1 MVEKVFRDPV
11 HNYIHV
17 DHDVVYKLIN
27 TKEFQ
32 RLRRIKQLG
41 TTSYTFHG
49 GEHSRF
55 SHCLGAYEIARRIT
69 QQFED
74 KYPQIWK
81 ASESLLTMVAAL
93 LHDVG
98 HGAYSHTFERLF
110 DTDHEEMTCAILTNP
125 ETEIHSVLAQVAP
138 DFPEKVASVIRHAY
152 PNKQVVQLISSQIDV
167 DRMDYLLRDSY
178 FTGTNYGEFDLTR
191 ILRVI
196 RPTENGIAFK
206 ESGMH
211 AVEDYVLSR
220 YQMYMQVYFHPA
232 SRSME
237 VLLQNLLKRAKLL
250 YAAER
255 AFFYTHSPKL
265 LPFFEQQVRL
275 ADYLALDDGVMNTY
289 FQAWIHGPDQTL
301 SDLAQRYINRRV
313 FKSITFQDQQE
324 ADLDCLRSLVADV
337 GYDPEYYTAIH
348 HNFDLP
354 YDIYRPDAAK
364 KRTQIEMIRPDGQL
378 VELSTLSPI
387 VASLAGTVH
396 GDSRFYFPKE
406 MREETGI
413 FSQQTRQFNHHIHN
427 EHFTRNET
435 DVY

>member
-1 MVEKVFRDPV
+1 MIEKVFRDPV

-17 DHDVVYKLIN
+17 NHEVIYKLIN
-27 TKEFQ
+27 SKEFQ

-69 QQFED
+69 KSFEE
-74 KYPQIWK
+74 KYPDKWNK
-81 ASESLLTMVAAL
+81 EESLLTMVAAL
-93 LHDVG
+93 LHDIG

-110 DTDHEEMTCAILTNP
+110 DTDHEEMTCEILTNP
-125 ETEIHSVLAQVAP
+125 ETEVNALLKQVAP
-138 DFPEKVASVIRHAY
+138 DFPDKVANVIRHTY

-178 FTGTNYGEFDLTR
+178 FTGTNYGQFDLTR

-196 RPTENGIAFK
+196 RPTDSDIAFL

-211 AVEDYVLSR
+211 AVEDYVVSR

-237 VLLQNLLKRAKLL
+237 VLLQNLLNRAKVL
-250 YAAER
+250 YAGEKE
-255 AFFYTHSPKL
+255 FFAKSSPRL
-265 LPFFEQQVRL
+265 LPFFEHRFNL

-289 FQAWIHGPDQTL
+289 FQSWIDGPDRTL
-301 SDLAQRYINRRV
+301 SDLAQRYINRKV
-313 FKSITFQDQQE
+313 FKSITFSSEDEKQ
-324 ADLDCLRSLVADV
+324 LDILRNIVAEV
-337 GYDPEYYTAIH
+337 GFDPEYYTAIH

-354 YDIYRPDAAK
+354 YDVYRPEATK
-364 KRTQIEMIRPDGQL
+364 KRTQIEILCKDNSL
-378 VELSTLSPI
+378 IELSQLSPI
-387 VASLAGTVH
+387 VASLSGTIH

-406 MREETGI
+406 LLEETGI
-413 FSQQTRQFNHHIHN
+413 FAAYNETFLSNIHN
-427 EHFTRNET
+427 DHFNPGETHEH
-435 DVY
+435 

>member
-1 MVEKVFRDPV
+1 MIEKVFRDPV
-11 HNYIHV
+11 HNYVHV
-17 DHDVVYKLIN
+17 DHELIYKLIN

-69 QQFED
+69 QKFED
-74 KYPQIWK
+74 KYPQIWDTN
-81 ASESLLTMVAAL
+81 ESLLTMVAAL

-110 DTDHEEMTCAILTNP
+110 DTDHEEMTCAIITSP
-125 ETEIHSVLAQVAP
+125 ETEINALLKQVSPEFP
-138 DFPEKVASVIRHAY
+138 DKVASVIKHTY

-178 FTGTNYGEFDLTR
+178 FTGANYGEFDLTR

-237 VLLQNLLKRAKLL
+237 VLLQNLLNRAKLL
-250 YAAER
+250 YTSEQE
-255 AFFYTHSPKL
+255 FFARTSPRL
-265 LPFFEQQVRL
+265 LPFFEHRIRL
-275 ADYLALDDGVMNTY
+275 TDYLSLDDGVMNTY
-289 FQAWIHGPDQTL
+289 FQSWIDGPDRIL
-301 SDLAQRYINRRV
+301 SDLAQRYINRKV
-313 FKSITFQDQQE
+313 LKSITFKAEEEE
-324 ADLDCLRSLVADV
+324 ALDRLRCLVTDV
-337 GYDPEYYTAIH
+337 GFDPEYYTAIH

-354 YDIYRPDAAK
+354 YDIYRPNAEK
-364 KRTQIEMIRPDGQL
+364 KRTQIEIYRKDETL
-378 VELSTLSPI
+378 VELSSLSPI
-387 VASLAGTVH
+387 VHSLSGTIH

-406 MREETGI
+406 MLEETGI
-413 FSQQTRQFNHHIHN
+413 FAPQIADFNSHIHN
-427 EHFTRNET
+427 DHFIIGESNEH
-435 DVY
+435 